1 MRICPLI
8 QVYAMQDWVVDCVFT
23 CKGKEYRRTIGVRPV
38 TLSEGEALE
47 AARNSLC
54 TGRRSLPEDHSL
66 ARPPITNLEMTP
78 YRRHNHPRFRRDTQ
92 DLSVTDLLAKG

>member
-1 MRICPLI
+1 MYLSPLI
-8 QVYAMQDWVVDCVFT
+8 RQFTMEDWLVDVVFT
-23 CKGKEYRRTIGVRPV
+23 CKGKEYRRTIGVSPV

-66 ARPPITNLEMTP
+66 ARPPITILSMTP
-78 YRRHNHPRFRRDTQ
+78 YRRHNHPRFRRETK
-92 DLSVTDLLAKG
+92 DLSPFDLLAKG